1 MVLISPSRQP
11 KMKTEEAPK
20 GRIQAEGWAAR
31 DPSGFLSPFRFS
43 RRKTGAQDVTVKILY
58 CGICHSD
65 LCHCRNEWGITIYPL
80 VPGHEIVGVVVEVG
94 SEVKKFSEG
103 ERVGIGGVLNSCR
116 ECETCRRGLQQY
128 CSKIVI
134 PHNSFDT
141 DGSPTYGGF
150 SNLIVCNSKYV
161 VKIPE
166 NLASDEAAPLLC
178 AGITVYSPIKH
189 LATTEPGKNLGVV
202 GLGGLGHMAV
212 KFGKA
217 FGLRVTVISTS
228 PEKEKECREILGAD
242 EFLVSK
248 DQNQMGNAATSL
260 DFILDTV
267 SADHDIKPLLDLLKA
282 CGKLIILGIPT
293 KPLEVPALPLV
304 FGGKWV
310 GGSLIGGMEETQEM
324 MDFCGKHSISCLI
337 EKISPDYLNTA
348 MQRLSKGDVRY
359 RFVLDTQGSFGKRSE
374 AVA

>member
-1 MVLISPSRQP
+1 MVSY
-11 KMKTEEAPK
+11 
-20 GRIQAEGWAAR
+20 
-31 DPSGFLSPFRFS
+31 
-43 RRKTGAQDVTVKILY
+43 RKTGAQDVTVKILH
-58 CGICHSD
+58 CGICHTD
-65 LCHCRNEWGITIYPL
+65 LHYCRSEWGASTYPL
-80 VPGHEIVGVVVEVG
+80 VPG
-94 SEVKKFSEG
+94 
-103 ERVGIGGVLNSCR
+103 
-116 ECETCRRGLQQY
+116 
-128 CSKIVI
+128 
-134 PHNSFDT
+134 
-141 DGSPTYGGF
+141 
-150 SNLIVCNSKYV
+150 YV